1 MLPYLILDDYLL
13 EDAKIEEYYQH
24 FKKYADNIFYR
35 DNAGTVEKI
44 TTIYGHEE
52 WIRDNPKLI
61 KYKDKTLNVIAKDFL
76 KHFDLEDLQYNC
88 FILITKANKIL
99 QWHIDGAAAVGA
111 PQAAFMYDF
120 RNTERA
126 PTIFDYNGKM
136 YTLDGYK
143 AALINTSTMHMVDN
157 SLYGERYN
165 LRISLYGKTFEE
177 IMSKIINKNNLHKEA
192 QNV

>member
-1 MLPYLILDDYLL
+1 MLPYTKIDNYILD
-13 EDAKIEEYYQH
+13 DAKIEEYYQH
-24 FKKYADNIFYR
+24 FKKYTDNIFYR
-35 DNAGTVEKI
+35 DNSGTVPKI

-52 WIRDNPKLI
+52 WIKNSPELME
-61 KYKDKTLNVIAKDFL
+61 YKDKTLNVIAEDFL
-76 KHFDLEDLQYNC
+76 KHFDLGDLRYNC
-88 FILITKANKIL
+88 FILITKADKIL

-126 PTIFDYNGKM
+126 PTIFDYNGEI

-157 SLYGERYN
+157 TGHGERYN
-165 LRISLYGKTFEE
+165 LRISFYGRSFEE
-177 IMSKIINKNNLHKEA
+177 IRDKINEKNI
-192 QNV
+192 